1 MKLLVDTSVWSL
13 ALRRDRPPDLA
24 EVDALARALEGGELV
39 VTTGIIVQEI
49 LQGFRGPR
57 ARDRI
62 VDRFRALPLL
72 APNLED
78 HVGAAALRNV
88 CRRKGVQI
96 GTIDALIA
104 QLCIGH
110 DLSLLTTD
118 ADFFRVA
125 KHSPLKLWS
134 A

>member
-24 EVDALARALEGGELV
+24 EVDALTRALEGGKIV
-39 VTTGIIVQEI
+39 VTTGLIVQEI

-57 ARDRI
+57 AKDKI
-62 VDRFRALPLL
+62 LDRFRALPLL
-72 APNLED
+72 APNLKD
-78 HVGAAALRNV
+78 HVEAAALRNV

-125 KHSPLKLWS
+125 KHTPLKLWS